1 MRKTNEVASLI
12 SDKLSRKLSTTD
24 GVTLQLSGLVS
35 LRPIYFVGPQ
45 RMNCQ
50 NIYALF

>member
-12 SDKLSRKLSTTD
+12 SDKLNRKLSTTD
-24 GVTLQLSGLVS
+24 GVTLRLAGLVS
-35 LRPIYFVGPQ
+35 LRPIYFVGLQ

-50 NIYALF
+50 NIFALF